1 MLRKKWN
8 KKSFSMPKFNRTKVN
23 FYIDLTLLI
32 VFAALIGVG
41 LLIKFVLI
49 PGQERWLLYGQNME
63 LTFWGL
69 NRHEWGTIHL
79 ITGIV
84 FFVLFILH
92 IIFHWNMI
100 KCMFWNC
107 IKPKVL
113 RTTTVIVALF
123 LFAGLIVFPFF
134 VEPQKTSIQ
143 RGEGHIKLEGV
154 SVDLNDS
161 IRVKLKKP
169 KKLKGEKEL
178 ELDIQKKKTESE
190 TRHSEDKKHKKQ
202 EIDITGSMTLN
213 DVVEKYNCPLSKL
226 IEELELPDDI
236 DGSERL
242 GHLRKKYGFRLGDV
256 KEIVLQER

>member
-1 MLRKKWN
+1 
-8 KKSFSMPKFNRTKVN
+8 MPKFNRTKVN
-23 FYIDLTLLI
+23 FYTDLALLI
-32 VFAALIGVG
+32 AFAALIGVG
-41 LLIKFVLI
+41 FLIKFVLI

-92 IIFHWNMI
+92 VIFHWNMI
-100 KCMFWNC
+100 KCMFRNC
-107 IKPKVL
+107 IKPKFL
-113 RTTTVIVALF
+113 RTTTVIVAIF
-123 LFAGLIVFPFF
+123 LFIVLIVFPFF
-134 VEPQKTSIQ
+134 VEPQKTSIK
-143 RGEGHIKLEGV
+143 RGEGRINLEGV

-169 KKLKGEKEL
+169 KKLKGDQDL
-178 ELDIQKKKTESE
+178 ELDIQKKKPKSE
-190 TRHSEDKKHKKQ
+190 TNHSEDRKHKKQ

-213 DVVEKYNCPLSKL
+213 EVVKKYNCPLSKFK
-226 IEELELPDDI
+226 EELDLPDDL
-236 DGSERL
+236 DGNERL
-242 GHLRKKYGFRLGDV
+242 GRLRKQYGFRLGDV